1 MSIDTAN
8 NTKSNF
14 DIFIKKHK
22 AYIFNSKPYIFYRNH
37 FLLCSYDNLLNI
49 AENDLLLKDNINP
62 RTYKLLL
69 KKILETYGNN
79 EIPEELFVKFKDY
92 LVHLDTLEIVNETNE
107 ERFYFQEYNLD
118 FDREKKLIF
127 NKFNYIFNNLNDYNN
142 FLLHLSAVFTCIT
155 YKTLGLRLKDKRVN
169 SWNEFFTRCF
179 GDNFIYIDKE
189 EDINTD
195 TLYGKN
201 FVAISSNILSSERR
215 KDLTTRNIIPEG
227 KINNEYLFFTGTILI
242 YFPLN
247 REVSER
253 RKDNLDFLFEFNG
266 NNFSV
271 EELES
276 ELDIFI
282 FLLLKFYVK
291 YRKSDVSRA
300 TKWKNDKELAKRL
313 ARRWIEITLTKS
325 VAFKAPMNK
334 TKMYD
339 NFSSFRAKRKIEKP
353 TKRVFN
359 FNIEQTNN
367 KIHSEEKNIIK
378 DNDISG
384 VKVIDLKNNK

>member
-1 MSIDTAN
+1 MSIDTSN

-14 DIFIKKHK
+14 DIFIKKNK
-22 AYIFNSKPYIFYRNH
+22 TFIFNSKPYIYYKNE
-37 FLLCSYDNLLNI
+37 FLLCSYENLLKI
-49 AENDLLLKDNINP
+49 SQNDALLKDNINH
-62 RTYKLLL
+62 RTFKLLL

-79 EIPEELFVKFKDY
+79 EIPEELFIKFNDFII
-92 LVHLDTLEIVNETNE
+92 HLDTLETFDEINEQ
-107 ERFYFQEYNLD
+107 RFYSQEYNLN
-118 FDREKKLIF
+118 FDREKKLVF

-155 YKTLGLRLKDKRVN
+155 YKTLGLRAKDKRIN
-169 SWNEFFTRCF
+169 SFNELFYRIF
-179 GDNFIYIDKE
+179 GKNFIYIDKV

-195 TLYGKN
+195 VLYDKN
-201 FVAISSNILSSERR
+201 FIALSSNILSSEER

-227 KINNEYLFFTGTILI
+227 KINNELLFFTGTIMI

-253 RKDNLDFLFEFNG
+253 RKNNLDFLFEFNG
-266 NNFSV
+266 NNFSI

-276 ELDIFI
+276 EMDIFI

-313 ARRWIEITLTKS
+313 SRRWIEITLKKS
-325 VAFKAPMNK
+325 ISNKTPINK

-339 NFSSFRAKRKIEKP
+339 NFSSFRSKSKIEKP

-367 KIHSEEKNIIK
+367 KIYSEEKNIIK
-378 DNDISG
+378 NNDISG
-384 VKVIDLKNNK
+384 VKIVDLKNNK